1 MKRWVAF
8 LLALV
13 LVAAAVCLFL
23 SRTWMWADVP
33 RVVAG
38 TLNTGPVIKC
48 FSLPAQLE
56 AEGGVKVVPDRN
68 LSYSLIVEE
77 VCVHAGEA
85 VAAGQV
91 LLRCAPGEELTQAL
105 QAAEQTM
112 ERARLSALQAR
123 QGTEASYEA
132 YLAWETA
139 SNAVL
144 QNPSDAALAAE
155 EVDARVALEKACVDA
170 DAQARLSARLT
181 AERKLEKAQ
190 TEWTALQALVERAQ
204 ALTAPQDGYVVSLAG
219 TVGDEIRTDETVATL
234 SASRELSACASVT
247 AEQAAY
253 FATAQ
258 GLLDVQVS
266 IGRVCVPAGQPF
278 AAPRGEQALLCAP
291 VEIPDAVPGTACT
304 LEIQLASGDGWL
316 LPRTAVETVQE
327 NRATFFA
334 LEKREG
340 FFGPEDIAVRV
351 EARVIDWDEEN
362 VLISATELSASTTI
376 IVEHSAPLSDQQ
388 QVLIVPKL
396 S

>member
-1 MKRWVAF
+1 
-8 LLALV
+8 
-13 LVAAAVCLFL
+13 
-23 SRTWMWADVP
+23 MWADVP

-56 AEGGVKVVPDRN
+56 AKGGVDVVPDRN

-77 VCVHAGEA
+77 VYVHAGEA

-91 LLRCAPGEELTQAL
+91 LLRCAPGEELMQAL
-105 QAAEQTM
+105 RAAEQTM

-144 QNPSDAALAAE
+144 QNPSDTALAAQ
-155 EVDARVALEKACVDA
+155 EVATRVALEKACVDA

-181 AERKLEKAQ
+181 AERKLEEAQ
-190 TEWTALQALVERAQ
+190 TEWTSLQILVERAQ

-219 TVGDEIRTDETVATL
+219 TVGDEIRADETAATL
-234 SASRELSACASVT
+234 SASRELSACASAT
-247 AEQAAY
+247 AEQTAY

-291 VEIPDAVPGTACT
+291 VKIPDAVPGTACT

-362 VLISATELSASTTI
+362 VLISAAELSASTTI